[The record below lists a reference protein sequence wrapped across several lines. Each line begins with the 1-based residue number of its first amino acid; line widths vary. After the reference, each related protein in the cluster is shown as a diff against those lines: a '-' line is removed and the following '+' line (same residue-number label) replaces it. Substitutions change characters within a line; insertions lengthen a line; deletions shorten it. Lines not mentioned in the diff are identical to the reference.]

1 MSENQEQNRETR
13 IKQQKSLFLKRVVI
27 CLVLVLVFS
36 VIFWAI
42 NKNAHFLFIFHML

>member
-36 VIFWAI
+36 RVLSWVPWFARWSTA
-42 NKNAHFLFIFHML
+42 F